1 MADIEEAPPPASLS
15 VREPLKSGLEY
26 SEPLKTGSDFSPAK
40 LATEAKKSAH
50 IKGWRLPLWA
60 VLLGTFIFIISVI
73 VIPASEIFITNAH
86 SNVEDT
92 AQVIL
97 EISASKCVGDIKEL
111 LMKFEAVA
119 HGFGKRPS
127 TTQVIANA
135 LAGAQL
141 QDQVLNNLD
150 WPREFAF
157 FMSESYPVTTVA
169 CLGNS
174 GPNPTSVVQTAMDF
188 VPYPAIMVPDNC
200 VDAGITT
207 CAYYTNRTYT
217 FDFMDTTTLADG
229 GLTYWKFILD
239 EKGLLTPDWLR
250 ALIYDSIT
258 DPALKAYIGSPD
270 PRVPIRYLYFYPNFY
285 PVATDPNYQIMQA
298 SNPIRENGSHWNV
311 GILAGTQE
319 LYGSVSKLIYQDDRR
334 DAKPTHGCQAG
345 GDIATSLGPF
355 LTASVPSP
363 GGVVFLYDTKISPD
377 STPNTTAGAMIAS
390 SVPGSFVSSDGVR
403 CKIAP
408 NAYHFA
414 RKLQH
419 TYCRIM
425 LADTCASSP
434 SALVSNVGKFLF
446 RVDATLNF
454 AGTQTFKADLAG
466 RSWYIATQR
475 LEVDTFGNAWIVVVA
490 FPREDFFAAIDR
502 SIQQNVIIIGCLVAA
517 AVLLV
522 VVLSFAFTVPLSKLV
537 ARMEEV
543 TQMRFSALGDKTL
556 EARSFVREIALMEEK
571 FHIMV
576 QAFAAGIKKNAGLL
590 TANSS
595 RHQPPHTTG
604 SMGSNTTEGQKVPG
618 ASQRVQSH
626 YYEDPRRAPIFAD
639 PYGRSYTMIAPGP
652 VWCPPPPPMPMQFEP
667 AGPGPAAGQIT
678 FYTGPVGAPA
688 GAYGYAPQLAEP
700 LPFGP
705 GDSGMAFYAPPP
717 PPDAGGAGYVYGPTT
732 YEPRP
737 FGPGPGGRASN
748 AGMGMG
754 LGMGMSMGMG
764 GRSGYGVH
772 DGGPA
777 PESTWDRKDRIKT
790 SYSSN
795 GGQRPIHDY
804 PPDPDVR
811 GFDEYKQKWDDLERH
826 KRFEKDVVGWG
837 PTPKIEFDP
846 LLMWNTPEISQAIG
860 SPKVKREPGIKS
872 EPVEYSYDKY
882 THERS
887 NRFQS
892 DNHVPPAY
900 DEEHIP
906 SPAAAV
912 GSHGRAGDERDRSVS
927 PSAQRYSQRQFSY
940 PYRSFDNSA
949 SGHGSSHDA
958 QDGHDWDHRFAQ
970 SSRYGENY

>member
-1 MADIEEAPPPASLS
+1 M
-15 VREPLKSGLEY
+15 
-26 SEPLKTGSDFSPAK
+26 
-40 LATEAKKSAH
+40 
-50 IKGWRLPLWA
+50 
-60 VLLGTFIFIISVI
+60 
-73 VIPASEIFITNAH
+73 
-86 SNVEDT
+86 
-92 AQVIL
+92 
-97 EISASKCVGDIKEL
+97 
-111 LMKFEAVA
+111 
-119 HGFGKRPS
+119 
-127 TTQVIANA
+127 
-135 LAGAQL
+135 
-141 QDQVLNNLD
+141 
-150 WPREFAF
+150 
-157 FMSESYPVTTVA
+157 
-169 CLGNS
+169 
-174 GPNPTSVVQTAMDF
+174 
-188 VPYPAIMVPDNC
+188 
-200 VDAGITT
+200 
-207 CAYYTNRTYT
+207 
-217 FDFMDTTTLADG
+217 
-229 GLTYWKFILD
+229 
-239 EKGLLTPDWLR
+239 
-250 ALIYDSIT
+250 
-258 DPALKAYIGSPD
+258 
-270 PRVPIRYLYFYPNFY
+270 
-285 PVATDPNYQIMQA
+285 
-298 SNPIRENGSHWNV
+298 
-311 GILAGTQE
+311 
-319 LYGSVSKLIYQDDRR
+319 
-334 DAKPTHGCQAG
+334 
-345 GDIATSLGPF
+345 
-355 LTASVPSP
+355 
-363 GGVVFLYDTKISPD
+363 
-377 STPNTTAGAMIAS
+377 
-390 SVPGSFVSSDGVR
+390 
-403 CKIAP
+403 
-408 NAYHFA
+408 
-414 RKLQH
+414 
-419 TYCRIM
+419 
-425 LADTCASSP
+425 
-434 SALVSNVGKFLF
+434 
-446 RVDATLNF
+446 
-454 AGTQTFKADLAG
+454 
-466 RSWYIATQR
+466 
-475 LEVDTFGNAWIVVVA
+475 
-490 FPREDFFAAIDR
+490 
-502 SIQQNVIIIGCLVAA
+502 
-517 AVLLV
+517 
-522 VVLSFAFTVPLSKLV
+522 
-537 ARMEEV
+537 
-543 TQMRFSALGDKTL
+543 
-556 EARSFVREIALMEEK
+556 
-571 FHIMV
+571 
-576 QAFAAGIKKNAGLL
+576 
-590 TANSS
+590 
-595 RHQPPHTTG
+595 
-604 SMGSNTTEGQKVPG
+604 
-618 ASQRVQSH
+618 SH

-754 LGMGMSMGMG
+754 LGMGMSMGMN

-777 PESTWDRKDRIKT
+777 PESTWDRKDRIKS

-811 GFDEYKQKWDDLERH
+811 GFDEYKKKWDDLDRH

-872 EPVEYSYDKY
+872 EPVEYSYGKY